1 MGNHYVILYRKEK
14 KKVVELKQRMETM
27 KKDLMEL
34 CEDNEVMKQT
44 IKEYFESGVK
54 TW

>member
-1 MGNHYVILYRKEK
+1 MTYYAILYRKEK
-14 KKVVELKQRMETM
+14 KKVEGLKQRIQTM
-27 KKDLMEL
+27 KKDLIEL

-44 IKEYFESGVK
+44 LGDYFDNGVR